1 MDDPKKP
8 PFYYPPVSFH
18 FKVTFK
24 DVDQKDLDIRFQ
36 SVSGLEAQLETET
49 IKEGGENR
57 FTHQVPTRRK
67 YSDLVLK
74 RGVLFPDQSDIT
86 RWCQQAFEHEHVEPI
101 NLDIWLLNSNHD
113 AILQWKVINAWPKSW
128 KFNELNAEKGEI
140 FLETLTLAYN
150 RFEVK

>member
-1 MDDPKKP
+1 MAKP
-8 PFYYPPVSFH
+8 ANPTLYYPPVSFH

-24 DVDQKDLDIRFQ
+24 GVDQKDLDVRFQ

-57 FTHQVPTRRK
+57 FTHQLPTRRK

-74 RGVLFPDQSDIT
+74 RGVLFPDQSDLT
-86 RWCQQAFEHEHVEPI
+86 RWCQLAFELGYVEPI
-101 NLDIWLLNSNHD
+101 NLDIWLLGEDHQ
-113 AILQWKVINAWPKSW
+113 AILQWKVIHAWPKSW